1 LGIGNFFVE
10 KNERLFPIP
19 IQTTKFMQIKIIG
32 LFFISLLFCGS
43 IAAQRVV
50 QDSNLVQFSG
60 MVLDGTTAELIPV
73 PYTNISVKGKGR
85 GTYTDFNG
93 FFSIVVEKG
102 DVIEFTAVGY
112 KTVDYTIPADL
123 KDSRYSLVQLM
134 SQDLVNLPETVVFPW
149 PSKEHFK
156 LEFLAMDVTSEMQ
169 ERALA
174 NVANDAMERMRFAV
188 PSVGAEHANYYLRQ
202 QARSYYHIG
211 QMPPM
216 NIYNPVAWKQFFDA
230 WKNGDF
236 KKKEKK

>member
-1 LGIGNFFVE
+1 M
-10 KNERLFPIP
+10 K
-19 IQTTKFMQIKIIG
+19 IKIFG
-32 LFFISLLFCGS
+32 LFFLSLLFCGTL
-43 IAAQRVV
+43 AAQRVV

-60 MVLDGTTAELIPV
+60 MVLDGTTSELIPV
-73 PYTNISVKGKGR
+73 PYTNIAVKDKSR

-112 KTVDYTIPADL
+112 KSVEFKIPDNL
-123 KDSRYSLVQLM
+123 TDSRYSLVQLM

-156 LEFLAMDVTSEMQ
+156 LEFLAMDVTSEME
-169 ERALA
+169 ERALK
-174 NVANDAMERMRFAV
+174 NVANDALEKMRYTV

-202 QARSYYHIG
+202 QARSYYYIG
-211 QMPPM
+211 QQPPM
-216 NIYNPVAWKQFFDA
+216 NIYNPIAWKQFFDA

-236 KKKEKK
+236 KKKKEKQ